1 MTPRTIVITGA
12 AEGIGR
18 AAALLCASRG
28 DRVAILDKNESGAQA
43 TVAEALARGASAS
56 MAVLCDVADES
67 HVEKAFEHV
76 RTRLG
81 APWGVF
87 ANAGID
93 LGGPLHD
100 LDIDRWRQLLDTNLT
115 GIFLTCK
122 HALRLMV
129 EARTG
134 GSLVCTS
141 SIAAFAGFA
150 AGGAAAYS
158 ATKGG
163 ISSLVRCLAVDYARC
178 GIRVNAVA
186 PGSTE
191 TRMMWSNVSPEQIPR
206 LREQLCREI
215 PLGRIAEPE
224 EPAKAAAW
232 LLSDDSSYVTGTHLI
247 CDGGVLAKSS
257 LSL

>member
-1 MTPRTIVITGA
+1 LSRTIVITGGA
-12 AEGIGR
+12 SGIGR
-18 AAALLCASRG
+18 AAASVCAARG
-28 DRVAILDKNESGAQA
+28 DRVAILDKD
-43 TVAEALARGASAS
+43 
-56 MAVLCDVADES
+56 AVDAPLGLSLVCDVTDEAQVRS
-67 HVEKAFEHV
+67 AFDEV
-76 RTRLG
+76 VARLG
-81 APWGVF
+81 TPWGVF

-93 LGGPLHD
+93 LGGPLHE
-100 LDIDRWRQLLDTNLT
+100 LPIDRWRQLLETNLT

-129 EARTG
+129 EAGAG

-141 SIAAFAGFA
+141 SIAALTGFA

-163 ISSLVRCLAVDYARC
+163 VSSLVRCLAVDYARY
-178 GIRVNAVA
+178 GIRVNAVL

-191 TRMMWSNVSPEQIPR
+191 TRMMWANVNPQQVSQIR
-206 LREQLCREI
+206 GQLCREI
-215 PLGRIAEPE
+215 PLGRIADPE

-232 LLSDDSSYVTGTHLI
+232 LLSDESSYVTGTQLV

>member
-1 MTPRTIVITGA
+1 LSRTIVVTGGA
-12 AEGIGR
+12 NGIGR
-18 AAALLCASRG
+18 AVALLCAARG
-28 DRVAILDKNESGAQA
+28 DRVAILDKDA
-43 TVAEALARGASAS
+43 AEVGSSLPL
-56 MAVLCDVADES
+56 LCDVTDETQ
-67 HVEKAFEHV
+67 VESAFEQIV
-76 RTRLG
+76 ARLG
-81 APWGVF
+81 TPWGVF

-93 LGGPLHD
+93 LGGPLHE
-100 LDIDRWRQLLDTNLT
+100 LDIARWQRLIDTNLT

-129 EARTG
+129 EAGAG
-134 GSLVCTS
+134 GSVVCTS
-141 SIAAFAGFA
+141 SVAAFAGFA

-163 ISSLVRCLAVDYARC
+163 VSSLVRCLAVDYARY

-191 TRMMWSNVSPEQIPR
+191 TRMMWNNVDPEQVPR

-224 EPAKAAAW
+224 EPARAVAW
-232 LLSDDSSYVTGTHLI
+232 LLSDDSSYITGTHLV
-247 CDGGVLAKSS
+247 CDGGVLAKSA